1 MKLRMVPLTGSILVA
16 ISALAFAVAQ
26 QPQTLWSPEAA
37 AKQAEIDAARRA
49 EQELAKSLEQVRAR
63 RERLEKDTGQ
73 RRNEDDIP
81 QLEDQGA
88 RIVNGVATIEYP
100 GVGALVKGSNS
111 RTARSWC
118 TGTLIGCRT
127 FLTANHCVEGD
138 RTPSNYQVY
147 FQNVGFV
154 GVESISAQ
162 HRDYAFPHADLAVLR
177 LAESTEALPVTSIN
191 RTFNVPD
198 RTPGTLVGFGRTG
211 GLARDPGVKR
221 RGTVQTAKCDR
232 TETSLL
238 CWDFRAPVGLPGN
251 DSNTCNA
258 DSGGPL
264 FVQAPGP
271 SASRLL
277 AGVTSGGT
285 RRDCLAGDHSY
296 DVDVRQF
303 ADWIA
308 GHAGTDL
315 GAAQCGSRASVGTA
329 AVKVLSGGGR
339 LEIGQAQDY
348 RFPVPAGTT
357 LLVIALNGTDEPAT
371 NLNLFVKRGAAAT
384 ASNNDCAW
392 NEAGNYAACS
402 FASPAAGDWFVRVD
416 QQGQTRAEFQV
427 VATMYPVAN
436 P

>member
-1 MKLRMVPLTGSILVA
+1 MKLRMVAVACAILA
-16 ISALAFAVAQ
+16 ALSAFAFAVAQ
-26 QPQTLWSPEAA
+26 EPRTLSSPEVA

-49 EQELAKSLEQVRAR
+49 EEELGKSLEQVRAR
-63 RERLEKDTGQ
+63 RERLEKDSGQ
-73 RRNEDDIP
+73 PRSEDDIP
-81 QLEDQGA
+81 QLEDQSK
-88 RIVNGVATIEYP
+88 RIVNGVATIDYQ

-154 GVESISAQ
+154 AVESISRQ
-162 HRDYAFPHADLAVLR
+162 HQDYAFPHADLAVLR
-177 LAESTEALPVTSIN
+177 LAEPTQGLPVTSIN
-191 RTFNVPD
+191 RTTVPD
-198 RTPGTLVGFGRTG
+198 RTTGTLVGFGRTG

-221 RGTVQTAKCDR
+221 RGTVQTARCDR

-238 CWDFRAPVGLPGN
+238 CWDFQAPVGLPGN

-264 FVQAPGP
+264 FVQVPGP

-308 GHAGTDL
+308 GQAGSDL

-339 LEIGQAQDY
+339 LQIGQAQDY
-348 RFPVPAGTT
+348 RFPVPAGTS
-357 LLVIALNGTDEPAT
+357 LLVIALNGTDEPET
-371 NLNLFVKRGAAAT
+371 NLNLFVKRGAAAS
-384 ASNNDCAW
+384 ASSNDCAW

-402 FASPAAGDWFVRVD
+402 FASPAEGDWFVRVD
-416 QQGQTRAEFQV
+416 QQGQTRAEFQL
-427 VATMYPVAN
+427 VATMYRGTTP
-436 P
+436 